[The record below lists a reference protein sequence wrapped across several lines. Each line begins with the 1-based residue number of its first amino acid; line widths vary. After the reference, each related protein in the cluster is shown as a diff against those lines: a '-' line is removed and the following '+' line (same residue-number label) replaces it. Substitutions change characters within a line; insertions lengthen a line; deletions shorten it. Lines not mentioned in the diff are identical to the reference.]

1 MCLLAPSPGRCTFV
15 VCFLDGGRLRLF
27 EDMCLRI
34 HVPDVEKALIIV
46 CDTRFYCDCTTLLPE
61 ADRFRQC
68 LCMYLEQMGSA
79 GVSRDAGL
87 GRGCFVRCRSG
98 CGRFARIY
106 VWERGR
112 RARIHTWERRRCARV
127 DIGMCVPAIDL
138 PFPMYA
144 LMAYIP
150 G

>member
-1 MCLLAPSPGRCTFV
+1 MCLH
-15 VCFLDGGRLRLF
+15 
-27 EDMCLRI
+27 I
-34 HVPDVEKALIIV
+34 HVPDVENALITI

-87 GRGCFVRCRSG
+87 GARVFCAIQVWECR
-98 CGRFARIY
+98 RFARIY
-106 VWERGR
+106 IWERGR
-112 RARIHTWERRRCARV
+112 RARV
-127 DIGMCVPAIDL
+127 DIGMCAPATGL
-138 PFPMYA
+138 PFPMGV
-144 LMAYIP
+144 LMASIL